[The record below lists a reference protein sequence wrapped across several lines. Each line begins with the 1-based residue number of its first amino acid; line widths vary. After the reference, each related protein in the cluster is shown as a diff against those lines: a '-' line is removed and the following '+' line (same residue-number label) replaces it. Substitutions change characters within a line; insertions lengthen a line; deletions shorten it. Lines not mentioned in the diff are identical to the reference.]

1 MKYKE
6 DVVDASRTLRG
17 YEVGDDLD
25 EDSTLELVDLIGS
38 LILFER
44 TEQGSGPPDPN
55 RPGRVWVDLKIIG
68 SGFGSYFRVR
78 VGIGS
83 GVGSDKNTSLSP
95 IFSFESNPTLL
106 SGSLSASL
114 SSPPPS
120 GPQLSLW
127 ANVKTIPNRYL
138 LIDTSGGLNQQ
149 RTGMENI
156 GATFTWSLE
165 MEALLQLL

>member
-1 MKYKE
+1 M
-6 DVVDASRTLRG
+6 RTRPTRKPEPTRKGLGGSENNR
-17 YEVGDDLD
+17 VGFR
-25 EDSTLELVDLIGS
+25 V
-38 LILFER
+38 LF
-44 TEQGSGPPDPN
+44 SG
-55 RPGRVWVDLKIIG
+55 
-68 SGFGSYFRVR
+68 YFRVR

-83 GVGSDKNTSLSP
+83 GVGSDKNTSLNP

-106 SGSLSASL
+106 SVVVL
-114 SSPPPS
+114 SPPPS

-138 LIDTSGGLNQQ
+138 LIDTNGGLNQQ

-165 MEALLQLL
+165 MEALL